1 MTARLAVTRAQA
13 RAIAEV
19 AVEKGCVV
27 EVEHGGVIYRVIPEE
42 LAREERNGKLP
53 AVDMGQGIDL

>member
-1 MTARLAVTRAQA
+1 MTARLAVTRRQA

-19 AVEKGCVV
+19 AAEKCCVI
-27 EVEHGGVIYRVIPEE
+27 EVERDGVVYRVIPEE

-53 AVDMGQGIDL
+53 AVDMGREIDL